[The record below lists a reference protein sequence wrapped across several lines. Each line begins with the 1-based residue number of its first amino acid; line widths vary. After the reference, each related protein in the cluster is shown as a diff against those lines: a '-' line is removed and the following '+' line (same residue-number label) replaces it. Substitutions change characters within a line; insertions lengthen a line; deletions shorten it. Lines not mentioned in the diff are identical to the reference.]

1 MMCDMGSLLV
11 RIHYDGSHSTY
22 VETRGGHT
30 FSLAR
35 ELAATEYKQHAM
47 NSQVASL
54 CCGFNG
60 WQALAWNHAK
70 ALHTLICVFLF
81 FMAIMISDTF
91 VHTPVSTL

>member
-1 MMCDMGSLLV
+1 MCDMGSLLV

-60 WQALAWNHAK
+60 WNHAK
-70 ALHTLICVFLF
+70 APHTLICVFLF